1 MNKMDKDVLVK
12 HFPKIIAGDKGRYHR
27 DDILKVLTFMKDH
40 PSVQI
45 KTIAEF
51 SHISLGT
58 LVSWRKKFGQYLD
71 IKTKQYPNQGIT
83 KTAQAIVQEV
93 RNEEGKVGF
102 RPISQISLPLIQELK
117 KMHDNGLTAETTV
130 NEVVFKVD
138 DQYLYVLEKT
148 SIAV

>member
-1 MNKMDKDVLVK
+1 MNKLDKDVLDK
-12 HFPKIIAGDKGRYHR
+12 NFPKVTAGGNHRYDR

-40 PSVQI
+40 PNVQI
-45 KTIAEF
+45 KTIEEY
-51 SHISLGT
+51 SDISLGT

-83 KTAQAIVQEV
+83 KTVQAIVHEV
-93 RNEEGKVGF
+93 KNEEGEIGF
-102 RPISQISLPLIQELK
+102 RPISQISLSFIQELK
-117 KMHDNGLTAETTV
+117 NMHDKGLTAEVTV
-130 NEVVFKVD
+130 NEVIFKVD